1 MSILKT
7 CAFAGHRPSLYRFGF
22 DEEHTDCL
30 KIKLLMAQHIAELIS
45 RGVSSFLSGMAL
57 GADIWG
63 AEIVLGFRESNPNI
77 RLTAV
82 LPCETQ
88 ADKWSAEQRERYFNI
103 LAACDDTVYIS
114 RHYTPYCM
122 FQRNRYL
129 AENADVLLAV
139 YNGCKKGGT
148 AYTVKYAKSMGKE
161 VRIIDPEAV

>member
-1 MSILKT
+1 
-7 CAFAGHRPSLYRFGF
+7 
-22 DEEHTDCL
+22 
-30 KIKLLMAQHIAELIS
+30 MAQQIGELIS
-45 RGVSSFLSGMAL
+45 SGVSNFLSGMAL

-63 AEIVLGFRESNPNI
+63 
-77 RLTAV
+77 
-82 LPCETQ
+82 
-88 ADKWSAEQRERYFNI
+88 AEQRERYFNI

-139 YNGCKKGGT
+139 YNGCKRGGT
-148 AYTVKYAKSMGKE
+148 AYTVKYAKSTGKE